1 MVLIPQMGV
10 RIFCF
15 QETQTRLQISN
26 HVTGRLHS
34 YFMENLMVTTSV
46 HHHFRF
52 SMIGF
57 PAVASQLVKNPP
69 GNIQVLMTILLVVM
83 VITRDIQMLTS
94 LSTVGHLP
102 RIHQV
107 LLVPLHLLPLLRA
120 HLHHQ
125 LLLHLLR
132 LLHRLLV

>member
-1 MVLIPQMGV
+1 MGM

-15 QETQTRLQISN
+15 QETQTRLQILI

-34 YFMENLMVTTSV
+34 YFMEKIMVTTSV

-57 PAVASQLVKNPP
+57 LAMASQLVKNLP
-69 GNIQVLMTILLVVM
+69 GNIQVRMIISLVVM
-83 VITRDIQMLTS
+83 VIIKDIQMLTS

-107 LLVPLHLLPLLRA
+107 LLVPLQPPQLVLL
-120 HLHHQ
+120 HQQHQ
-125 LLLHLLR
+125 LHPLHQ
-132 LLHRLLV
+132 LV